1 VTEASAISLTYGEL
15 ALASLLL
22 WLNGALSLWLGLGLE
37 RRMAIAGVRMVVQLL
52 LIGLILKALFAT
64 ASGWL
69 TGLAVLV
76 MIAVAANEVHSRQ
89 DRRLTGLWGVSVG
102 AVPMAAA
109 TVVVTLLALL
119 VEVGAN
125 PWHDPR
131 YTIPLAGIILG
142 SAMSGVSLGLNGLV
156 GAVASERAAI
166 EAQLALGAARFTALR
181 PLLRQALR
189 SAWIPQLNQMS
200 AAGVVTLPGMMTG
213 QIIAGMDPVEAV
225 KYQIL
230 IMFLL
235 AGGAGLGTLG
245 AVYGAA
251 ARLTD
256 ERHRLRLDRVS
267 ERSG

>member
-1 VTEASAISLTYGEL
+1 VSAISLSYGEL

-22 WLNGALSLWLGLGLE
+22 WLNGALSLGLGLGLE
-37 RRMAIAGVRMVVQLL
+37 RKMLVAGARMVVQLL

-64 ASGWL
+64 ASPVL

-76 MIAVAANEVHSRQ
+76 MIVVAAHEVHARQ
-89 DRRLTGLWGVSVG
+89 DRRLAGIWGVAVG
-102 AVPMAAA
+102 ALPMAAS
-109 TVVVTLLALL
+109 TLVVTLLALL
-119 VEVGAN
+119 VEVGAD

-142 SAMSGVSLGLNGLV
+142 SVMSGISLGLNGLV
-156 GAVASERAAI
+156 GAVTRERLAI
-166 EAQLALGAARFTALR
+166 EAQLALGATRLVALR

-189 SAWIPQLNQMS
+189 SAWIPLLNQMS
-200 AAGVVTLPGMMTG
+200 AAGIITLPGMMTG
-213 QIIAGMDPVEAV
+213 QILAGMDPIEAV

-235 AGGAGLGTLG
+235 AGGTGLGALG

-256 ERHRLRLDRVS
+256 ERHRLRLDRVTDAK
-267 ERSG
+267 